1 MEGNNYTCP
10 SCGSS
15 NVRQMSKFKVICTLL
30 IIAGLFF
37 LLSYYFLKIFWFGT
51 VLFLFFAFL
60 SLFNKGMLRCK
71 DCDKAWKK
79 E

>member
-1 MEGNNYTCP
+1 MEGSKYTCP
-10 SCGSS
+10 GCGSN
-15 NVRQMSKFKVICTLL
+15 NVRQMSKFNVILTLL

-37 LLSYYFLKIFWFGT
+37 LAGYFYLKILWIGT
-51 VLFLFFAFL
+51 AVFLLFAFV

-71 DCDKAWKK
+71 DCDKAWKM